1 MLKKTR
7 DGKPKQSS
15 SNAGEPPA
23 PPFLSEKLIA
33 QLQGAV
39 NAAQRKRMTH
49 PIDNRE
55 NSSAEKDF

>member
-1 MLKKTR
+1 MLKKHS

-15 SNAGEPPA
+15 PNAGEAPA

-39 NAAQRKRMTH
+39 EAAQRRRMTH
-49 PIDNRE
+49 PMDNRE